1 MALRIVAFPLP
12 DFAHEPNPVGHRTR
26 PIVPHLAVFRRVAPT
41 VDRTERFYK
50 IEQLLHDRR
59 VASFDEIQTELE
71 VSRATLKRDFQYLR
85 DRLNAPIVYDREA
98 GGYRFDAPAGKTAK
112 FALPGLW
119 FNASEIHALLMMQN
133 LLEEVQPGLLGP
145 QIAPLQTRLK
155 SLLGSQDDAPE
166 EVSRRIRVVHAAK
179 RQANLRFFEVIA
191 SALLKRHRL
200 AIHHWNRGRDEETER
215 EISPQRLV
223 FYRDNWYLDAWC
235 HLRDEVR
242 SFGVDAIRHAAL
254 LDRKAKDIA
263 AKRLDEVLGAGY
275 GIFSGDKVQWA
286 KLRFTPEAARWVAA
300 EQWHPRQRTA
310 TDERGNYILEL
321 PYSNPTELVMDILR
335 HGAQVE
341 VLAPASLRDAVRDEM
356 TRALI
361 AYG

>member
-1 MALRIVAFPLP
+1 M
-12 DFAHEPNPVGHRTR
+12 
-26 PIVPHLAVFRRVAPT
+26 
-41 VDRTERFYK
+41 DRTERFYK

-59 VASFDEIQTELE
+59 VASFDEIQAELE

-98 GGYRFDAPAGKTAK
+98 GGYRFDAPSGAASK

-166 EVSRRIRVVHAAK
+166 EISRRVRIVHAAK
-179 RQANLRFFEVIA
+179 RHADLRYFEVIA
-191 SALLKRHRL
+191 SALLKRRRL
-200 AIHHWNRGRDEETER
+200 TIRHWNRGRNEEAER
-215 EISPQRLV
+215 EVSPQRMV
-223 FYRDNWYLDAWC
+223 YYRDNWYLDAWC
-235 HLRDEVR
+235 HLREEVR
-242 SFGVDAIRHAAL
+242 SFGVDAIRHAAP
-254 LDRKAKDIA
+254 LDRKAKDVG

-286 KLRFTPEAARWVAA
+286 RLRFAPEAARWVAT
-300 EQWHPRQRTA
+300 EQWHPRQKTS
-310 TDERGNYILEL
+310 TDEQGRYLLEL
-321 PYSNPTELVMDILR
+321 PYSHPTELVMDILR
-335 HGAQVE
+335 HGASVE
-341 VLAPASLRDAVRDEM
+341 VLAPAALRTAVRAELA
-356 TRALI
+356 RALK
-361 AYG
+361 AYD

>member
-1 MALRIVAFPLP
+1 M
-12 DFAHEPNPVGHRTR
+12 
-26 PIVPHLAVFRRVAPT
+26 
-41 VDRTERFYK
+41 DRTERFYK

-59 VASFDEIQTELE
+59 VASFDDIQSELE

-98 GGYRFDAPAGKTAK
+98 GGYRFDAPVGKAK
-112 FALPGLW
+112 SFALPGLW

-155 SLLGSQDDAPE
+155 SLLGSRDDAPE
-166 EVSRRIRVVHAAK
+166 EVARRVRIVHAAK
-179 RQANLRFFEVIA
+179 RRADLRYFEVIA

-200 AIHHWNRGRDEETER
+200 TIRHWNRGRDEETER
-215 EISPQRLV
+215 EVSPQRMV

-235 HLRDEVR
+235 HLREEVR

-254 LDRKAKDIA
+254 LEKKATDVA
-263 AKRLDEVLGAGY
+263 AKRLDEMLGAGY
-275 GIFSGDKVQWA
+275 GIFAGEKVQWA
-286 KLRFTPEAARWVAA
+286 KLRFTPEAARWVAT
-300 EQWHPRQRTA
+300 EQWHPRQKAT
-310 TDERGNYILEL
+310 TDESGHYLLEL

-335 HGAQVE
+335 HGANVE
-341 VLAPASLRDAVRDEM
+341 VLAPASLRLAVRDEM
-356 TRALI
+356 ATALK
-361 AYG
+361 AYA